1 LQEGNFYSFN
11 EAHHLVMEAVTKI
24 FGYAQHILNKIETE
38 VRERRNLPLGV
49 FLLLMTND
57 LNSILALLLN
67 LLLGCKEDRH
77 CAGNQLRHIGGS
89 CLSHLL
95 QMQHLSGIA
104 CFFR

>member
-1 LQEGNFYSFN
+1 MQEGNFYSFN

-57 LNSILALLLN
+57 
-67 LLLGCKEDRH
+67 
-77 CAGNQLRHIGGS
+77 
-89 CLSHLL
+89 
-95 QMQHLSGIA
+95 
-104 CFFR
+104 